1 MIIILFLILFF
12 WAQACIFFI
21 WVPNEGAGDTEQV
34 ILTLFGQTDYP
45 TLFIFALLLP
55 RYKIIMHAILFRKQI
70 DLPKLYQGSDFRFT
84 SDSGLSCRV
93 TSSPT
98 YDRSSRSIQILS
110 YENYNVLAIKIK
122 ISRKLRLKFRYLI
135 FNFFSLFHSV
145 FKTRS
150 F

>member
-1 MIIILFLILFF
+1 MIIIFFLTLFF
-12 WAQACIFFI
+12 WARACIFFI
-21 WVPNEGAGDTEQV
+21 LVPNEGVGDTEQV
-34 ILTLFGQTDYP
+34 ILTFFGQTDYL

-55 RYKIIMHAILFRKQI
+55 RYKIIVQAIFFRKQI
-70 DLPKLYQGSDFRFT
+70 DLPKLYKGSDFRFT
-84 SDSGLSCRV
+84 SDSGLS
-93 TSSPT
+93 SSPI
-98 YDRSSRSIQILS
+98 YDRSSRSIYILS